1 MNKIH
6 LTKKIQ
12 LGQNSFSAE
21 NLYSK
26 LSFSFYCGN
35 GGIKHQV
42 ILSFET
48 SFFLKDLIENGQI
61 CIETLAKQQISKFE
75 NLKNNENRFLY
86 RYQLVKP
93 EACDNTYL
101 IIFDIDEYRD
111 YWSYHIYG
119 VFKVE

>member
-6 LTKKIQ
+6 LTQKIQ
-12 LGQNSFSAE
+12 LGKNSFPAE

-26 LSFSFYCGN
+26 LNFSFYCGN

-42 ILSFET
+42 ILSFDT
-48 SFFLKDLIENGQI
+48 SFFLNDLIESEQI
-61 CIETLAKQQISKFE
+61 TIETLANHQVNSLE

-86 RYQLVKP
+86 RYQLLKP
-93 EACDNTYL
+93 EECNNIYL

-119 VFKVE
+119 VFKIE

>member
-6 LTKKIQ
+6 LTQKIQ
-12 LGQNSFSAE
+12 LGKNSFPAE

-26 LSFSFYCGN
+26 LNFSFYCGN

-42 ILSFET
+42 ILSFDT
-48 SFFLKDLIENGQI
+48 SFFLNDLIESEQI
-61 CIETLAKQQISKFE
+61 TIETLANHQVNSFE
-75 NLKNNENRFLY
+75 NLKNKENRFLY
-86 RYQLVKP
+86 RYQLLKT
-93 EACDNTYL
+93 EECNNIYL

-119 VFKVE
+119 VFKIE